1 MSFLVFQNVKDHLNL
16 TGTVLTLGDA
26 ELQRLMDAA
35 EQAIIEAIGPVEVT
49 ALNEFH
55 DGGSSLIK
63 LLHSPVTV
71 VTSVTESYGVYFR
84 TLTAQPLD
92 GSAGFTAY
100 GYTVDLD
107 TGVLIRR
114 VSGAAAPFAPG
125 RRNVNVSYSA
135 GFATTSPNIINAGEE
150 MVAYLADPQRGSGK
164 VRGQPAGPPPM
175 GPRTGLPLRVEQ
187 MLTKYLSV
195 GIG

>member
-1 MSFLVFQNVKDHLNL
+1 MSFLVLQNVKDHLNL

-26 ELQRLMDAA
+26 ELQRLMDSA

-49 ALNEFH
+49 ALNEFY
-55 DGGSSLIK
+55 DGGSHLIK
-63 LLHSPVTV
+63 LLHNPVTA

-100 GYTVDLD
+100 GYTVDLTD
-107 TGVLIRR
+107 GVLIRR

-125 RRNVNVSYSA
+125 RRNVNVAYSA
-135 GFATTSPNIINAGEE
+135 GFATTPPNISNAAEE
-150 MVAYLADPQRGSGK
+150 MVRYLVQPQRGSGK
-164 VRGQPAGPPPM
+164 VRGQPAGPTPT
-175 GPRTGLPLRVEQ
+175 GPRTGLPLNVEQ
-187 MLTKYLSV
+187 LLTKYLSF